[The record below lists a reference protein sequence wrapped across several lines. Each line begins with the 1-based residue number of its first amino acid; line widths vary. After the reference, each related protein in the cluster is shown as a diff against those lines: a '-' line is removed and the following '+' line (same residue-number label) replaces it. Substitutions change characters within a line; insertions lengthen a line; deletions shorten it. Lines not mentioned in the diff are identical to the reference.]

1 MGVHHVIIEE
11 MPTEKGLPRDSNVV
25 IVVVIIIII
34 ISAIGLSA
42 E

>member
-11 MPTEKGLPRDSNVV
+11 MPTEKALLRDSTVV
-25 IVVVIIIII
+25 IAGVIII
-34 ISAIGLSA
+34 ISAISLSV